1 MLARLVYLNLLGVG
15 VCLVF
20 VPFIDRPA
28 IPAGFA
34 LGWFLSSI
42 ATWITYIRERRAE
55 AKGTEQTVQNI
66 LSGFLVKM
74 VLAIGA
80 LLIAA
85 RAPEKF
91 HILAT
96 GLGLLMPTVMTVI
109 VGVLQARDS
118 TIENNEAKG
127 GTMEQQ

>member
-1 MLARLVYLNLLGVG
+1 M
-15 VCLVF
+15 
-20 VPFIDRPA
+20 PFIDNPA

-42 ATWITYIRERRAE
+42 ATWFTYVRERRADGQAAE
-55 AKGTEQTVQNI
+55 KTVQNI
-66 LSGFLVKM
+66 LSGFIVRF
-74 VLAIGA
+74 VLAIVA

-91 HILAT
+91 HVLAT
-96 GLGLLMPTVMTVI
+96 GLGLLMPTVTTVI
-109 VGVLQARDS
+109 VGVIQAKDS
-118 TIENNEAKG
+118 TIDNNEAKG